1 MQIFIDSM
9 QPLAKDMPRDERK
22 RGFSWLNRQCRV
34 NPEMAAKFK
43 LLTDETAKFN
53 FLQEELLREG
63 GLDVQTSQKYKDESL
78 DENKDR
84 YRTEFPGEDGEE
96 FIKIIT
102 AGQEGI
108 PHPQAPNFEPAKRY
122 RVLKDTMNDRG
133 KVRSSQTEA
142 PYFLSQVPAS
152 WQIEMSGV
160 VADGDRASLEPA
172 LTDFAE
178 TLGKSMG
185 SFEELRIKPKKQA
198 KVLTPEE
205 QADKKLQKIFKGL
218 VTAEK
223 KLMTLV
229 EELKSVPY
237 SEELRQVLTKYVD
250 DVKVMP
256 SEWDKKIHPAS
267 SLEDKLSAISLLEED
282 LKPINE
288 GMREAR
294 RRIGKAPKQSSDA
307 ETD

>member
-1 MQIFIDSM
+1 M
-9 QPLAKDMPRDERK
+9 R
-22 RGFSWLNRQCRV
+22 
-34 NPEMAAKFK
+34 
-43 LLTDETAKFN
+43 FN
-53 FLQEELLREG
+53 FLKEELLREG
-63 GLDVQTSQKYKDESL
+63 GLDVTMMQLRK
-78 DENKDR
+78 
-84 YRTEFPGEDGEE
+84 EFPGEDGEE

-133 KVRSSQTEA
+133 KVRSSQTE
-142 PYFLSQVPAS
+142 
-152 WQIEMSGV
+152 IEMAGV

-172 LTDFAE
+172 LNDFAE

-185 SFEELRIKPKKQA
+185 AFEELRIKPKKQA

-223 KLMTLV
+223 KLMSLV
-229 EELKSVPY
+229 EDLRAVPY

-256 SEWDKKIHPAS
+256 GEWDKKIHPAS
-267 SLEDKLSAISLLEED
+267 SLEDKMSAISLLEED

>member
-1 MQIFIDSM
+1 M
-9 QPLAKDMPRDERK
+9 R
-22 RGFSWLNRQCRV
+22 
-34 NPEMAAKFK
+34 
-43 LLTDETAKFN
+43 FN
-53 FLQEELLREG
+53 FLKEELLREG
-63 GLDVQTSQKYKDESL
+63 GLDVTMMQLRK
-78 DENKDR
+78 
-84 YRTEFPGEDGEE
+84 EFPGEDGEE

-102 AGQEGI
+102 AGAL
-108 PHPQAPNFEPAKRY
+108 PL
-122 RVLKDTMNDRG
+122 RVVQWTLYCD
-133 KVRSSQTEA
+133 A